1 MPNYSDLLEQ
11 RTALQ
16 SKKSLAFSNGES
28 KEVIHDLQQQIDALS
43 ILIRS
48 YNFDETPTQ
57 LLSEPEWYVQDD
69 FIPVVKPPLG
79 EMSYENFY
87 SWNRDKIMK
96 QITAQLISIDVPIG
110 VYAIFKNAVLQSD
123 EYIMKHYYQLY
134 LEGKVWIMHK

>member
-1 MPNYSDLLEQ
+1 MHSYSDLLEQ

-16 SKKSLAFSNGES
+16 SKKSLAFSNCES

-69 FIPVVKPPLG
+69 FIPVVKPTLG
-79 EMSYENFY
+79 KMSYENFY

-96 QITAQLISIDVPIG
+96 QITAQLISIEVPIG
-110 VYAIFKNAVLQSD
+110 VYAIFKNAVVKSED
-123 EYIMKHYYQLY
+123 YIMKHHYNIYCSEVEEQNN
-134 LEGKVWIMHK
+134 E